1 MELDKIMQMLKEK
14 TEPKLVRFIS
24 DKGPNSCKACLKHHG
39 KIFRA
44 DARDKPKLPIHPNCQ
59 CKFEE
64 IDTADTK
71 GEASTQNASKVRQI
85 LKNLPEAV
93 QNALEMKFLAAG
105 TGEMIGGVKIAS
117 ILTTDYKIWA
127 AKTQKVV
134 LASQKLNLEEKL
146 DICNKLTEALAK
158 KDIRTILIIYKKYK

>member
-1 MELDKIMQMLKEK
+1 MELDKIMQMLKGK
-14 TEPKLVRFIS
+14 TEPKLIRFIS
-24 DKGPNSCKACLKHHG
+24 DKGPNSCKACLEHHG

-44 DARDKPKLPIHPNCQ
+44 NAPDKPKLPIHPNCQ

-93 QNALEMKFLAAG
+93 QNALEMKFLATG
-105 TGEMIGGVKIAS
+105 TGEIIGGVKIAS

-127 AKTQKVV
+127 ARARDAVLKSKT
-134 LASQKLNLEEKL
+134 LSLEEQMNIYDKL
-146 DICNKLTEALAK
+146 EKALEK
-158 KDIRTILIIYKKYK
+158 KDIRTILMIYNKYK